1 MLNGKTQ
8 DGKWTKNM
16 IAPKGSN
23 KKIIL
28 DNNQV
33 DRLTSQKYQ

>member
-8 DGKWTKNM
+8 DGKGTKNK

-23 KKIIL
+23 KKIIV
-28 DNNQV
+28 DNNRF
-33 DRLTSQKYQ
+33 DRFTSQKYQ